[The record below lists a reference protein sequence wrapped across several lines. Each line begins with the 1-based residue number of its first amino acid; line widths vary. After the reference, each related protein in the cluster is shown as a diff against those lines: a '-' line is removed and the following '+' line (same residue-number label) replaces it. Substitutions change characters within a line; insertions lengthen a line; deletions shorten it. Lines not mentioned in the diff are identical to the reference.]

1 MWNECGQLGGMTD
14 SKDTNIS
21 DYSHKDSNSSKTTI
35 ILEIGCSQG
44 CQIRSASSQHSDF
57 GISYLIHRIQQ
68 SLGKLKTYGV
78 VNEQF
83 TVFSVAMNMNMNN
96 FLQTLHIYFSIF
108 YASAGQGRSYCKF
121 WIIFIDFSEKL
132 NDFAE
137 VP

>member
-1 MWNECGQLGGMTD
+1 MWNECGQLGGTTD

-21 DYSHKDSNSSKTTI
+21 DYNHKDSNSSKTTVI
-35 ILEIGCSQG
+35 SEIGCSRG
-44 CQIRSASSQHSDF
+44 CQIRRASSQHSDL

-96 FLQTLHIYFSIF
+96 FLQTLHIYFSNFLCI
-108 YASAGQGRSYCKF
+108 SRAG
-121 WIIFIDFSEKL
+121 
-132 NDFAE
+132 
-137 VP
+137 